1 VFTLYLFELSYT
13 MLSFAFY
20 FIFDFN
26 DYMIIWTYNIVM
38 FRNKIIKK
46 IKIVLFFYLF
56 ASIVYNLHF
65 MYVSYLLND
74 VIERK

>member
-1 VFTLYLFELSYT
+1 MCLYLFELSYT

-46 IKIVLFFYLF
+46 IKIDYFF
-56 ASIVYNLHF
+56 I
-65 MYVSYLLND
+65 
-74 VIERK
+74 